1 MPGRLSRAVPS
12 PQFTEMEETVPSGSV
27 AVKLTVTDCPTKG
40 EGGVMEVI
48 VTTGGRSFTT
58 SVVVPDP
65 GPALFV
71 AVTVITENHFPGVAR
86 RSQRELQAMRALKRV
101 VSW

>member
-1 MPGRLSRAVPS
+1 MPARLSAVVPS
-12 PQFTEMEETVPSGSV
+12 PQFTEMEEMVPSGSV

-71 AVTVITENHFPGVAR
+71 AVTVIVKLCEV
-86 RSQRELQAMRALKRV
+86 EMV
-101 VSW
+101 DV